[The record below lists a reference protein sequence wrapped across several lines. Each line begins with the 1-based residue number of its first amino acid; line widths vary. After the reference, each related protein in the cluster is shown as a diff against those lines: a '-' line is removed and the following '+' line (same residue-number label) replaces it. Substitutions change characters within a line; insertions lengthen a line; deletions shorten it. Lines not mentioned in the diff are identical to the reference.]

1 MYQLDVAQVAQCEVT
16 LREVLASLQ
25 PGDFS
30 PEREAAFRTQLGHAL
45 MRLGRLDEAVGVA
58 NELRSRLSAS
68 QLGEL
73 RYAIQLQAAI
83 AIARRSTEEAR
94 SAAREMLEIDAARG
108 DIVQLAVSHAYLAS
122 CSDAFPQVAR
132 EHYREALELAT
143 ATQHRVTV
151 MMVHLNR
158 AQLEEQLG
166 RFDLALADARRART
180 LAHDFTET
188 TAEAHALIN
197 ESAALRETGEV
208 RAALEQAK
216 EALNLIR
223 ELNEPRVLGASLAA
237 IGAAQLAGGET
248 AAAIETLDAA
258 VAHRRRSHSIG
269 QLISDLVRLAEAL
282 MRANRIDEARVAA
295 DEVAAL
301 ASGEISDELRP
312 AKLCA
317 VLAEVYRASRDDVLA
332 QTWTERGR
340 STMQTMLER
349 IPDEETRAAYRG
361 LSCNR
366 F

>member
-1 MYQLDVAQVAQCEVT
+1 
-16 LREVLASLQ
+16 
-25 PGDFS
+25 
-30 PEREAAFRTQLGHAL
+30 
-45 MRLGRLDEAVGVA
+45 
-58 NELRSRLSAS
+58 
-68 QLGEL
+68 
-73 RYAIQLQAAI
+73 
-83 AIARRSTEEAR
+83 
-94 SAAREMLEIDAARG
+94 
-108 DIVQLAVSHAYLAS
+108 
-122 CSDAFPQVAR
+122 
-132 EHYREALELAT
+132 
-143 ATQHRVTV
+143 
-151 MMVHLNR
+151 
-158 AQLEEQLG
+158 
-166 RFDLALADARRART
+166 
-180 LAHDFTET
+180 
-188 TAEAHALIN
+188 LIN